1 MERKPEGERS
11 RHYHEAWEAKQIYT
25 DAAAVQR
32 LRAWRV
38 WSVVCPFHPPPLLA
52 LVCPCT
58 CIARR
63 MVAAV
68 GGEVT

>member
-1 MERKPEGERS
+1 MARRSRLLMERKPEGERS

-38 WSVVCPFHPPPLLA
+38 WSVVCPFPPPPCWRWSAHALA
-52 LVCPCT
+52 
-58 CIARR
+58 
-63 MVAAV
+63 
-68 GGEVT
+68 